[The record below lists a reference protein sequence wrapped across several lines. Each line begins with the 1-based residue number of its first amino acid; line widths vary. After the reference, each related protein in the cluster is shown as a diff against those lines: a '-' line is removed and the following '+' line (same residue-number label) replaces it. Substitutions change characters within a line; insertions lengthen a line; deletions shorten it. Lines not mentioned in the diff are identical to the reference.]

1 MLCNINLCSFFFDIG
16 DNQWNSFQIFLV
28 NLFIFSMDNTQHLV
42 FIPWPLMG
50 HVQIVE
56 LAKIIVDREP
66 GISVTVLLM
75 QLPAYK
81 DTVSSSFLNSL
92 PATGS
97 TSTAASRLNFLE
109 LPPANPTA
117 EWSSKTR
124 GYFVHNHVQSQRSNV
139 EDFVK
144 SHKPNVVGFV
154 VDMLCTGMID
164 VAEKFQLPSYVFF
177 TSPASFL
184 GSMIHFQTLQDEQM
198 QDVTEWKNSN
208 SLVLIPTFENPV
220 PANVLSDV
228 LVDKDLWLGRFL
240 DYARGYRKAKAI
252 IVNTFEELEAYA
264 LSSFSLSA
272 AYGRSIVPPVY
283 SVGPILNRTPHPKDT
298 DDCIIKWLDEQTS
311 GSVLFLCFG
320 SQGGLSKDQVKELSR
335 GLERSGCRFLWSLRQ
350 ISAKNKDAEFPSEY
364 SDFGEVLTEGFL
376 ARTAG
381 VGKVVGWVPQ
391 VRVLSHPAVGGFVSH
406 CGWNS
411 VLESIW
417 YGVPIGTWP
426 VHAEQKMNA
435 FQLVKELG
443 LGVEICWDD
452 EPIVTAEE
460 IERGLRKLMESES
473 EERNKLKEMKEK
485 SRMSMEQD
493 GSSHRSLGRL
503 VQDILTIGTSC

>member
-1 MLCNINLCSFFFDIG
+1 
-16 DNQWNSFQIFLV
+16 
-28 NLFIFSMDNTQHLV
+28 MDNTQHLV

-50 HVQIVE
+50 HIQIVE
-56 LAKIIVDREP
+56 LGKLIIDREP

-81 DTVSSSFLNSL
+81 DTVSSSFLDSL
-92 PATGS
+92 SAAGS
-97 TSTAASRLNFLE
+97 TSATTASRLSFLE
-109 LPPANPTA
+109 LPPANPTP

-124 GYFVHNHVQSQRSNV
+124 GYFVHNLVQSQRSNV

-144 SHKPNVVGFV
+144 SHKSKVVGFV
-154 VDMLCTGMID
+154 VDMLCTGMIN

-177 TSPASFL
+177 SSPASFL

-198 QDVTEWKNSN
+198 QDVTELKNSN

-240 DYARGYRKAKAI
+240 DYARGYRKAKAV
-252 IVNTFEELEAYA
+252 IVNTCEDLEAYA

-272 AYGRSIVPPVY
+272 AYGISIVPPVY
-283 SVGPILNRTPHPKDT
+283 SVGPILNRTPHPRDT
-298 DDCIIKWLDEQTS
+298 DDCIMKWLDEQTS

-320 SQGGLSKDQVKELSR
+320 SQGGLIKDQVKELSR

-350 ISAKNKDAEFPSEY
+350 LTAENKNTEFPSEY
-364 SDFGEVLTEGFL
+364 LDFGEVLPEGFL
-376 ARTAG
+376 VRTAG

-391 VRVLSHPAVGGFVSH
+391 LRVLSHPAVGGFVSH

-411 VLESIW
+411 VVESIW

-426 VHAEQKMNA
+426 LHAEQKMNA

-473 EERNKLKEMKEK
+473 EARKKVEEMKEK
-485 SRMSMEQD
+485 IRMSMEKD
-493 GSSHRSLGRL
+493 GSSNRSLGRL
-503 VQDILTIGTSC
+503 VHHIMTNQTN

>member
-1 MLCNINLCSFFFDIG
+1 MES
-16 DNQWNSFQIFLV
+16 SR
-28 NLFIFSMDNTQHLV
+28 HLV

-50 HVQIVE
+50 HIQIVE
-56 LAKIIVDREP
+56 LAKLIIDREP
-66 GISVTVLLM
+66 RISVTVLLM
-75 QLPAYK
+75 QLPSYK
-81 DTVSSSFLNSL
+81 DTVSSSFLDSL
-92 PATGS
+92 SATGS
-97 TSTAASRLNFLE
+97 ASTTTDRLKFLE

-117 EWSSKTR
+117 EWNSKTR
-124 GYFVHNHVQSQRSNV
+124 GYFVHNLVLSQKSNV

-177 TSPASFL
+177 ASPASFL
-184 GSMIHFQTLQDEQM
+184 GSMLHFQTLQDEKN
-198 QDVTEWKNSN
+198 QDVTEFENSN
-208 SLVLIPTFENPV
+208 LHVLIPSFENPV

-228 LVDKDLWLGRFL
+228 LVDKDLWFGRFL
-240 DYARGYRKAKAI
+240 DHARGYRKAKAI
-252 IVNTFEELEAYA
+252 IVNTFEDLESYA
-264 LSSFSLSA
+264 LSSFST
-272 AYGRSIVPPVY
+272 AYGRSMVPPVY
-283 SVGPILNRTPHPKDT
+283 SVGSILNRTPHPKDT
-298 DDCIIKWLDEQTS
+298 DDSIMKWLDEQS
-311 GSVLFLCFG
+311 AGSVVFLCFG
-320 SQGGLSKDQVKELSR
+320 SQGGLSADQVKELAG
-335 GLERSGCRFLWSLRQ
+335 GLERSGCRFLWSLRRL
-350 ISAKNKDAEFPSEY
+350 SEKGKKAEFPSEY
-364 SDFGEVLTEGFL
+364 SDFGPVLPEAFL
-376 ARTAG
+376 VRTAG

-417 YGVPIGTWP
+417 CGVPIGTWP
-426 VHAEQKMNA
+426 LHAEQKMNA

-460 IERGLRKLMESES
+460 IERGLRKLMEIED
-473 EERNKLKEMKEK
+473 EARKKVKEMEEK

-493 GSSHRSLGRL
+493 GSSYTSLGRL
-503 VQDILTIGTSC
+503 IHHIMTNYETGSSNQDESRP